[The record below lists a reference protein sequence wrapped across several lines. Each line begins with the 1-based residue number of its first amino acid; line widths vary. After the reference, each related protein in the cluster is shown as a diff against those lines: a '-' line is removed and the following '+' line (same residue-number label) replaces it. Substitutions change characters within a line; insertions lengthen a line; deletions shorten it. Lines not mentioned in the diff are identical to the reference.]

1 MQRVLIVGGGS
12 IGERHLRCFREAGPA
27 AVALCEPNDE
37 LRQRLQATYQLGDA
51 AYKSLDDVPRE
62 RYDVAVIAT
71 PAPLHVPLAS
81 QLIAASRCNVL
92 IEKPLGT
99 SVEGIAE
106 LVQQATVARCVVG
119 VAYVSRHNPGLQAMR
134 DALRSG
140 RYGRPLQVN
149 YVGGQDFPF
158 YRPAYREIYYRDRAT
173 GGGAIQDALT
183 HTINSVQWL
192 VGPARAVAAD
202 AAHLHLDGVE
212 VEDTVH
218 VLARHQSADDT
229 SPDLLA
235 SYALNQHQVANE
247 SCLTVICT
255 EGMVRWQAHA
265 NRWST
270 VRRGDS
276 EWQHHDYEFARD
288 DGFIAQ
294 AASFLAAAEQ
304 GQPPASDL
312 IDGWQTLLTNLALL
326 EAADHRRWVDVPP
339 VGAAGD

>member
-12 IGERHLRCFREAGPA
+12 IGERHLRCFLKAGPA

-37 LRQRLQATYQLGDA
+37 LRQRLQKTYHLGDGA
-51 AYKSLDDVPRE
+51 FQSLDDVPRSQ
-62 RYDVAVIAT
+62 YDVAVIAT
-71 PAPLHVPLAS
+71 PAPLHIPLAS
-81 QLIAASRCNVL
+81 RLIAGGRCHVL
-92 IEKPLGT
+92 IEKPLST

-106 LVQQATVARCVVG
+106 LAQQAAQGNCSIG

-134 DALRSG
+134 DALLSE

-218 VLARHQSADDT
+218 VLARHQPAGDSQ
-229 SPDLLA
+229 PDVLA

-247 SCLTVICT
+247 SCLTVVCT

-270 VRRGDS
+270 IRRGDA
-276 EWQHHDYEFARD
+276 EWQHHGFEFARD

-294 AASFLAAAEQ
+294 AAAFLTAAEQ

-326 EAADHRRWVDVPP
+326 EAADTRRWVDVPLA
-339 VGAAGD
+339 GAAQ